1 MSLRNR
7 NKTYDWARFGGIE
20 EDESLDVV
28 KYEIEIQFPIRS
40 FDSTNK
46 IYTFEPVPIDLN
58 DHLFVLP
65 PASVYHI
72 DWGDGNNRMLN
83 FREFT
88 NDWEHTYSREDSNNS
103 DVVRFTVVIKGHD
116 LIQNKNIAGSDFI
129 NQFKVM
135 FPSTFYNSE
144 CLIIVRSV
152 E

>member
-20 EDESLDVV
+20 EDESLDVI

-40 FDSTNK
+40 FDSNTK

-58 DHLFVLP
+58 DDLFVAP
-65 PASVYHI
+65 PSSVYHI

-88 NDWEHTYSREDSNNS
+88 NDWQHTYSREDSNNS
-103 DVVRFTVVIKGHD
+103 DRVRFTITIKGHD
-116 LIQNKNIAGSDFI
+116 LIQRKNNEGMDFI
-129 NQFKVM
+129 AQTRRI